1 MRKSSN
7 ILDLP
12 PYVDMEEKNP
22 LFEKSLKE
30 ALIHHYD
37 NNSYYKK
44 FCEKKDFNPRK
55 FRGNYSKIPYI
66 QVNTFKSLEKELIS
80 VESKD
85 IKTKVSSSATSGIPS
100 KIFLDTETVKRQA
113 LAMAKVMSNFIGKE
127 KKEFLILDI
136 EPIKENIEIL
146 GARMAALRGYLNFSK
161 SSTYFVNV
169 NENRSLEFASNEFVK
184 KIKSLDPKKPI
195 ILFGFTY
202 VVYEYLI
209 KFLKSEGAKISL
221 PKGSILLHIGGWKKL
236 EDEKIPK
243 EKFNKTL
250 SKALGINVKDII
262 DVYGFTEQ
270 MGINYPDC
278 KCGCGYKP
286 IPSYSK
292 VIVRDPKTHEVL
304 ENGQPGLLQ
313 FISPIAKSYP
323 GNSILTDDIGL
334 IEPSK
339 KVCSEKKCELKFDG
353 DMLKII
359 GRAKKAEIRGCGDV
373 MGEKI
378 ISNNIDQANFSSE
391 ESLKVFFHKH
401 KIGKLKKSSEI
412 LQQIISANKSAK
424 EWMNSQSVDDLI
436 GLIDLVRHKWME
448 PNFKLANFEKQGLS
462 FLHSWCSRENLEN
475 ILNISCQNS
484 SNELDIPVK
493 SPSNPIKYL
502 YGVPKGTVVHWL
514 SGNVPVLGMLVLV
527 QSIISKNTNLLKA
540 SSDYSD
546 AIPILLESF
555 SDEVYVSPG
564 GTKINGNDLLKSISI
579 IYYNR
584 DEISLAKQ
592 LSAAADVRVGWGSAD
607 AVTHVSSLPKKWN
620 TEDLIFGPKLSCMVL
635 SSEAFKTG
643 RIQRRI
649 IRRASVDCSAFD
661 QTACASPHT
670 IFIEKNK
677 NISLIEFAELL
688 NEEMYKTNIRNPAAK
703 KDKDLYAYIQNVR
716 SEYDYK
722 GDYLGD
728 DDLDFTILMDDE
740 SGLAKPHY
748 GRVITLREVESIFD
762 VLNFIDSD
770 IQTIGF
776 YSEGKKK
783 IDFAKKALDA
793 GVERLPDVGFMTNFD
808 NPWDGYIAMH
818 KFIRWGSIGGP

>member
-1 MRKSSN
+1 MKKYSN
-7 ILDLP
+7 ILDLS
-12 PYVDMEEKNP
+12 PYVNMEEKNP
-22 LFEKSLKE
+22 VFDKSLKE
-30 ALIHHYD
+30 VLIHHYD
-37 NNSYYKK
+37 NNRHYKK

-55 FRGNYSKIPYI
+55 FRGNYSDIPYI

-80 VESKD
+80 VKPED
-85 IKTKVSSSATSGIPS
+85 IKTKVSSSATSGVPS

-136 EPIKENIEIL
+136 EPIKENIDIL

-161 SSTYFVNV
+161 SSSYFVNV
-169 NENRSLEFASNEFVK
+169 NKNKNLEFASKEFIK
-184 KIKSLDPKKPI
+184 KIDSLNPKEPI

-209 KFLKSEGAKISL
+209 KFLKSERVKISL

-250 SKALGINVKDII
+250 SKALDINIEDII

-278 KCGCGYKP
+278 KCNCGFKP

-292 VIVRDPKTHEVL
+292 VIVRDPETHEVL
-304 ENGQPGLLQ
+304 ENGKAGLLQ

-334 IEPSK
+334 IESSNK
-339 KVCSEKKCELKFDG
+339 ECKLKFDG

-378 ISNNIDQANFSSE
+378 ISHNIDQINVLGE

-401 KIGKLKKSSEI
+401 KIDKSKKSSET
-412 LQQIISANKSAK
+412 LKQIISENNSAK
-424 EWMNSQSVDDLI
+424 EWINSQSVDDLI
-436 GLIDLVRHKWME
+436 GLIDHVRHKWME

-462 FLHSWCSRENLEN
+462 FLYNWCSRENLEK
-475 ILNISCQNS
+475 ILNTSCQYS
-484 SNELDIPVK
+484 LNELDIPVK
-493 SPSNPIKYL
+493 NPSNPTKYL
-502 YGVPKGTVVHWL
+502 YGIPKGTVVHWL

-555 SDEVYVSPG
+555 SDEVYNSPG
-564 GTKINGNDLLKSISI
+564 GAQIKGNDLLRSISI

-584 DEISLAKQ
+584 NEFSLAKQ
-592 LSAAADVRVGWGSAD
+592 LSAAADVRVGWGGAD

-635 SSEAFKTG
+635 SSEAFKSR

-649 IRRASVDCSAFD
+649 VRRAAVDCSSFD

-670 IFIEKNK
+670 IFIEKN
-677 NISLIEFAELL
+677 NNTSLVEFAELL
-688 NEEMYKTNIRNPAAK
+688 NQEMIKTNIRNPAAK
-703 KDKDLYAYIQNVR
+703 KDKDLFAYIQNVR

-728 DDLDFTILMDDE
+728 DNLDFTILIDDE

-748 GRVITLREVESIFD
+748 GRVITLREVDSIFD
-762 VLNFIDSD
+762 VLNFVDSD

-783 IDFAKKALDA
+783 IDFAKQALDA

-808 NPWDGYIAMH
+808 NPWDGYFAMH